1 MRGLSCGVVIVV
13 GVRVLLL
20 LLLQCALAYTT
31 YGRGALRA
39 TPLAGAETEAEAA
52 GLGVGGARPS
62 SAVQAAWQVVV
73 VVTCEHLLVHTQT
86 IAFVCNTFRA
96 T

>member
-20 LLLQCALAYTT
+20 LQCALAYTT

-39 TPLAGAETEAEAA
+39 APLAGAETEAEAA
-52 GLGVGGARPS
+52 RLGVGGARSS

-73 VVTCEHLLVHTQT
+73 VVTREHLLVHTQT